1 MEGKQRPLAQA
12 GEEDD
17 TRRGPPGASAW
28 PRTYPGTEGDS
39 PEDRPQEG
47 GQDRT
52 QWARVG
58 AARLI
63 QLEIWK
69 EGVGEI
75 TLSGPKPPSCHLGQ
89 ALGTMCPHPGSF
101 SAVRNC

>member
-17 TRRGPPGASAW
+17 TRRGPGGASAW
-28 PRTYPGTEGDS
+28 PRTYRGTEGDS

-52 QWARVG
+52 QWARVA
-58 AARLI
+58 AARPDPARN
-63 QLEIWK
+63 LEGGSW
-69 EGVGEI
+69 GNHP
-75 TLSGPKPPSCHLGQ
+75 LGPQ
-89 ALGTMCPHPGSF
+89 TT
-101 SAVRNC
+101 